1 MVGVKSLPKVLGL
14 PLDEILSSFTL
25 MLEEEESLLT
35 ILDCDFS
42 SSNCWHLSFTPLMKL
57 LGLMSL
63 SLVKVFASSSSIL
76 LKRVLFL
83 LEKPALKHEPL
94 PLLELNPLSL
104 DSWPLD

>member
-1 MVGVKSLPKVLGL
+1 MVGVKSLPKFLGL
-14 PLDEILSSFTL
+14 PLDEVLSSFTL
-25 MLEEEESLLT
+25 MLEELT

-83 LEKPALKHEPL
+83 LEKPALKPEPL